1 MGYLKEE
8 KEINMNNLFCLG
20 VNLVFKIFPL
30 KRRILISSYEGM
42 KQVDSPFQI
51 YMYIKNKYPEIPVV
65 WYGNKQK
72 DGKPCIKYNSVKGLF
87 YRATSKII
95 VDNVFCDSVF
105 NIDNKHGIKR
115 EMLLS
120 FSRRKRGQKYV
131 TTWHGTPLKRMGRD
145 QVGNTITDCIVNKP
159 MYFIMGNTYT
169 ADIMNHMV
177 FNKAEVKL
185 FGSPRNDIL
194 VNVNKAKMI
203 EIKKNLKLPQDKKI
217 VLYAPT
223 FRSNL
228 NMREKYIENSG
239 ICQMNMINFDRLF
252 YILAEK
258 FGREW
263 VFICR
268 FHYHVENMVDW
279 ENLENKYP
287 GRFIN
292 GNLHEDIAEYLL
304 CSDVLITDYSSCMF
318 DYAILNRP
326 VFLFCHDLGHYQNE
340 ERGFY
345 TDINELPFPLAEN
358 FNELCDN
365 IENFD
370 NEIYC
375 EKLEKMKKKMGYCEE
390 GDATEKAGDFIYRL
404 LKDD

>member
-1 MGYLKEE
+1 
-8 KEINMNNLFCLG
+8 MNIDTIVCRG
-20 VNLVFKIFPL
+20 VNLLFKIFPL
-30 KRRILISSYEGM
+30 KERILISSYEGA
-42 KQVDSPFQI
+42 KQTDSPLEI
-51 YMYIKNKYPEIPVV
+51 CKYIRNKYPETKIV
-65 WYGNKQK
+65 WLGNKGNI
-72 DGKPCIKYNSVKGLF
+72 DIKYIKYKSIMGSF
-87 YRATSKII
+87 YRATSKVI
-95 VDNVFCDSVF
+95 VDNIFCDSVF
-105 NIDNKHGIKR
+105 YIDDKNSKMKEKI
-115 EMLLS
+115 LS
-120 FSRRKRGQKYV
+120 FLHRKRGQKYV

-145 QVGNTITDCIVNKP
+145 QVGNTISDCIVNKP

-169 ADIMNHMV
+169 AEILNHMV
-177 FNKAEVKL
+177 FDKAEVKL

-194 VNVNKAKMI
+194 VNANKENI
-203 EIKKNLKLPQDKKI
+203 LESKKRLNLPFDKRI

-228 NMREKYIENSG
+228 DMSEKNIENSG
-239 ICQMNMINFDRLF
+239 IYQMNMINFDRLF
-252 YILAEK
+252 CILKEK

-268 FHYHVENMVDW
+268 FHYHVETMVDW
-279 ENLENKYP
+279 EKLENKYP
-287 GRFIN
+287 DCFIN
-292 GNLHEDIAEYLL
+292 GNLHEDIADYLL

-345 TDINELPFPLAEN
+345 IDINELPFPVAEN
-358 FNELCDN
+358 FNKLCEN

-370 NEIYC
+370 NETYC
-375 EKLEKMKKKMGYCEE
+375 ENLKKMKKQMEYCEE